1 MKLSLSPSVRL
12 FVCPFIMKEFFF
24 DLRSYNGVS
33 RKSNGCLKKNKG
45 CFMLVLWIGS
55 FEGVSR
61 KFKESFKGVLRKF

>member
-1 MKLSLSPSVRL
+1 MTLSLSPFVRP
-12 FVCPFIMKEFFF
+12 FVRPFVMKEFFF
-24 DLRSYNGVS
+24 NLRSYKGVS